1 MTTTTHDLASV
12 LRTKIERAIA
22 NHPRSLQDAL
32 GPSQLG
38 TACDRCLVNL
48 LAGHKPLEGHA
59 PWLPTI
65 GTAVHTW
72 LEDAMRLAAWMDD
85 DGDRWHIE
93 ERVVVG
99 DLGGVPVTGST
110 DLFDAAT
117 GTVVDYKC
125 VGTTTLR
132 KVRSSGPSLT
142 YQRQAHLYGK
152 GWQDAGHDVST
163 VLIYFLPRNA
173 VTLDAAH
180 VWSAPYDRAVAE
192 TTLTRA
198 NALAAGIAALGAD
211 TVLGSTPPHTGEEF
225 ACGKFPTDPP
235 ADVAGVSADA
245 YLGLG

>member
-1 MTTTTHDLASV
+1 MTTTTHDLAAV

-117 GTVVDYKC
+117 GTVT
-125 VGTTTLR
+125 VGPRSALSVRVIHADRLKVLHPAMAGDFDALVQVRAHGGVVACRASVREDTMTLELAEPLQGVAR
-132 KVRSSGPSLT
+132 G
-142 YQRQAHLYGK
+142 QAAVLYLLDPDGE
-152 GWQDAGHDVST
+152 GDV
-163 VLIYFLPRNA
+163 
-173 VTLDAAH
+173 
-180 VWSAPYDRAVAE
+180 
-192 TTLTRA
+192 
-198 NALAAGIAALGAD
+198 
-211 TVLGSTPPHTGEEF
+211 VLGSGTIHGTE
-225 ACGKFPTDPP
+225 
-235 ADVAGVSADA
+235 S
-245 YLGLG
+245 L